1 MDMIFP
7 ARKVSIVIKSFLFS
21 AYLIFLL
28 HIAIDVR
35 FLLLNITTGLIVLFY
50 IAANDSRRLFLNRF
64 LILYLIIY
72 FNIFLSF
79 AFGIN
84 VRDMIFIF
92 QLLCLYIVFYYYPL
106 SDDGFLSFIN
116 VSYSIYLFFSLLVY
130 YGEINPF
137 NYGTEGTTNW
147 FDLTNNVY
155 YNYFVSKIGNMFFF
169 LHDKTFVG
177 ADGSTSSIDSFSALV
192 IVSNSLISKKKITK
206 YIFVL
211 IPFIILVSTFRLTPV
226 VGIFAGLTFLII
238 PNKFKSIYSKLIIV
252 FASTFWLLPYIFRD
266 NHLVLFTLN
275 SFTHSRASIWINY
288 IDEILKSPVQNIL
301 FGMRGEIPF
310 IQMGS
315 LTFSQPHSSY
325 LRMFLSF
332 GGIMYL
338 AFTSFLFYLSK
349 RLKYNHR
356 LGAVFITILVLAIVN
371 NDILYNR
378 NIVYIITVFFLFSRI
393 ENRKYIPI

>member
-1 MDMIFP
+1 MIFP
-7 ARKVSIVIKSFLFS
+7 VRKDSIVIKSFLLS
-21 AYLIFLL
+21 TYLIFLL

-35 FLLLNITTGLIVLFY
+35 FLILNIITGLIVLLY
-50 IAANDSRRLFLNRF
+50 IGANDSRRLFLNRY

-72 FNIFLSF
+72 FNIFLSI

-84 VRDMIFIF
+84 IRDLVFIF

-106 SDDGFLSFIN
+106 SDNGFISFIN
-116 VSYSIYLFFSLLVY
+116 VSYSIYLFLSLLVY
-130 YGEINPF
+130 YEGITPF
-137 NYGTEGTTNW
+137 SYGAESTTNW

-155 YNYFVSKIGNMFFF
+155 YNFIVSKIGNIFFY

-192 IVSNSLISKKKITK
+192 AVSNSLISKKKTTK
-206 YIFVL
+206 YIFTIVPL
-211 IPFIILVSTFRLTPV
+211 IILVSTFRLTPLI
-226 VGIFAGLTFLII
+226 GIFSGITFLII
-238 PNKFKSIYSKLIIV
+238 PNKVKSIYSKLIIL
-252 FASTFWLLPYIFRD
+252 FATTFWILPYFFRENSLVIFM
-266 NHLVLFTLN
+266 LN

-288 IDEILKSPVQNIL
+288 VDEILKSPIQNIL
-301 FGMRGEIPF
+301 FGIRGEIPL

-315 LTFSQPHSSY
+315 LTFSQPHSTY

-338 AFTSFLFYLSK
+338 AFTSFLFILSK

-356 LGAVFITILVLAIVN
+356 LGAVFITILIIATVN
-371 NDILYNR
+371 NDIFYNR
-378 NIVYIITVFFLFSRI
+378 NIVYIITVFFLLS
-393 ENRKYIPI
+393 NVKYHKYIPI